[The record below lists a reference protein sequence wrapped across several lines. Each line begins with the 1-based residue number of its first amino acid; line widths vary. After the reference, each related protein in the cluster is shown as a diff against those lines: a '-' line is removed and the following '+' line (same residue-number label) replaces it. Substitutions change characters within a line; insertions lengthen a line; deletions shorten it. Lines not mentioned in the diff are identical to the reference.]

1 MVGNCL
7 SKIIRHARA
16 SFSQILVKH
25 ILKISLIY
33 VDIIVYIYTHI
44 YILIYIY
51 ILLYLDILFNHMFI
65 CYAFPDPSPAPDHST
80 SERSG
85 SCLGNR
91 DGEEG
96 SQGPAVVVHGESLC
110 CFECFVR
117 VIYLGVTLGVKHGKT
132 IHWNVSRSSRL
143 GCASAKDA
151 NDLNVI
157 SGSPTPSVA
166 MSRSSTA
173 VHQTATSNAWLLR
186 SFPKETLERRCLTHE
201 IWQSDWRMSA
211 LLK

>member
-1 MVGNCL
+1 M
-7 SKIIRHARA
+7 
-16 SFSQILVKH
+16 
-25 ILKISLIY
+25 
-33 VDIIVYIYTHI
+33 YIYPHTI
-44 YILIYIY
+44 SYIYIY
-51 ILLYLDILFNHMFI
+51 ITLFLIFSLIICSYAMPSRILVQHQI
-65 CYAFPDPSPAPDHST
+65 TPHLKGLAAALEIETVKRGAKVRLWWSS
-80 SERSG
+80 
-85 SCLGNR
+85 
-91 DGEEG
+91 
-96 SQGPAVVVHGESLC
+96 

-186 SFPKETLERRCLTHE
+186 SFPKETLERRCLTKFDSQTE
-201 IWQSDWRMSA
+201 ECQRF
-211 LLK
+211 

>member
-1 MVGNCL
+1 
-7 SKIIRHARA
+7 
-16 SFSQILVKH
+16 
-25 ILKISLIY
+25 
-33 VDIIVYIYTHI
+33 
-44 YILIYIY
+44 
-51 ILLYLDILFNHMFI
+51 MFI
-65 CYAFPDPSPAPDHST
+65 CYAFLDPSPAPDHST

-157 SGSPTPSVA
+157 SGSPTRQLLCLDPQQQYIKQRQA
-166 MSRSSTA
+166 TRGFWGLFPRRLWNA
-173 VHQTATSNAWLLR
+173 V
-186 SFPKETLERRCLTHE
+186 
-201 IWQSDWRMSA
+201 A
-211 LLK
+211 LLTKFDSQTEECQRFWNRSKMFAANQTFACDGSRISFDMFESMRSAEVWIDQNNKLQPLKT